1 MKRIVMALSALAVV
15 LATGQV
21 LAQAYPV
28 KPVRIIVPFGAG
40 GGTDIQGRL
49 LAQKF
54 QTSMGQNF
62 LVENRAGA
70 SGLIGAE
77 FVARAPADGYTIF
90 LAGLGSHGLNPNT
103 AKKPLYDPVRDFDAI
118 SLIASAPLLVASPAL
133 AAGAEDAA
141 MGADNP
147 VTGMP
152 SLRAN

>member
-1 MKRIVMALSALAVV
+1 MNRLQFGVAGVVSALA
-15 LATGQV
+15 LAISAGPV
-21 LAQAYPV
+21 LAQAYPA

-77 FVARAPADGYTIF
+77 FVARAPADGST
-90 LAGLGSHGLNPNT
+90 SC
-103 AKKPLYDPVRDFDAI
+103 
-118 SLIASAPLLVASPAL
+118 SPQPRWL
-133 AAGAEDAA
+133 
-141 MGADNP
+141 
-147 VTGMP
+147 
-152 SLRAN
+152 